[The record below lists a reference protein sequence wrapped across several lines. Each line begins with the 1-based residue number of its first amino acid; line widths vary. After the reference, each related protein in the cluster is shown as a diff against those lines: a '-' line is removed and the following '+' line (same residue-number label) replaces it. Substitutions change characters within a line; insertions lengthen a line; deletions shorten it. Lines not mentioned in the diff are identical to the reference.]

1 MVRIHDM
8 LKAKIQEAL
17 LDEFLEQ
24 ELERAGYGG
33 FEMVRTP
40 IGTRLTLHVIRPG
53 IVIGRRASGIA
64 ALSEKLEENF
74 SIDRPQISVVEVE
87 VPELNPRI
95 MVSRLAAAIQRGVRP
110 RRAARWILRSIM
122 EAGAMGA
129 EIVVKGKIRTERSHY
144 EKHTAGYVPKS
155 GDFAIRVVKEAK
167 KQILL
172 KHGVMGLRVRIVPPA
187 TPPDKI
193 EVVGV
198 SSGVGEGSE
207 EAP

>member
-1 MVRIHDM
+1 MVRLQDM
-8 LKAKIQEAL
+8 IKARIQEAL
-17 LDEFLEQ
+17 LDEFLER

-33 FEMVRTP
+33 FDMVRTP
-40 IGTRLTLHVIRPG
+40 IGSRITLYVVRPG

-64 ALSEKLEENF
+64 ALSQKLEEKF
-74 SIDRPQISVVEVE
+74 GIDRPQISVVEVE

-95 MVSRLAAAIQRGVRP
+95 MVSRLAAAVQRGVRP

-122 EAGAMGA
+122 EAGAIGA
-129 EIVVKGKIRTERSHY
+129 EIVIKGKIRTERSHY

-155 GDFAIRVVKEAK
+155 GDFAMRIVREAK

-172 KHGVMGLRVRIVPPA
+172 KHGVMGLRVKIVPPA

-193 EVVGV
+193 KIVGV
-198 SSGVGEGSE
+198 SAVEGGGEAS
-207 EAP
+207 